1 MRLICGLVLA
11 AAVVGAPAFAG
22 DKDKPKVVEVKKD
35 ADKVTEAK
43 YKVKVEKSGNKFT
56 RFWTDDVGNTIY
68 KGLKKGSNKIA
79 NTFD

>member
-1 MRLICGLVLA
+1 MRLMCGLILA
-11 AAVVGAPAFAG
+11 AATVSAPAFAN
-22 DKDKPKVVEVKKD
+22 DKDKPKVVEAKKD
-35 ADKVTEAK
+35 ADKDTEAK
-43 YKVKVEKSGNKFT
+43 YKVKVKQGGNKFT